1 MPLIRKIVQIGTAK
15 AVVLPKAWLDW
26 VKSETGS
33 EPKEV
38 LLEVDN
44 SLTII
49 PLIDGKQKVKSE
61 DES

>member
-15 AVVLPKAWLDW
+15 AVVLPKSWLEW
-26 VKSETGS
+26 VKNETGS

-44 SLTII
+44 TLTII
-49 PLIDGKQKVKSE
+49 PLIGGKQVKSE
-61 DES
+61 DGS

>member
-15 AVVLPKAWLDW
+15 AVVLPKSWLEW
-26 VKSETGS
+26 VKNETGS

-44 SLTII
+44 TLTII
-49 PLIDGKQKVKSE
+49 PFKKKEGE
-61 DES
+61 A